1 MNVDILLRKGSTAD
15 LPQLQQLF
23 YDTVQQVNCT
33 DYDAEQIQ
41 VWSSYAWKDDLWI
54 ERMSTQHF
62 VLAVVDGAIAGFT
75 SLETD
80 GHIDLF
86 FIHVEYQGRGIGSRL
101 LTHLETLV
109 QKEHGSKLYAEV
121 SITARPFFEYQGFQ
135 VIEEETVTLQGV
147 SFQRYRME
155 KFL

>member
-1 MNVDILLRKGSTAD
+1 MTIQLRDGTESD
-15 LPQLQQLF
+15 LPELQQLF
-23 YDTVQQVNCT
+23 YDTVQQVNSR

-41 VWSSYAWKDDLWI
+41 VWSSYAWNDDLWI
-54 ERMSTQHF
+54 ERMSTQQF

-75 SLETD
+75 RLETD

-109 QKEHGSKLYAEV
+109 
-121 SITARPFFEYQGFQ
+121 
-135 VIEEETVTLQGV
+135 
-147 SFQRYRME
+147 
-155 KFL
+155 